1 MIAATRITRRIA
13 RKLTKPIALWW
24 TNRQL
29 AQAEQRADHFMNMR
43 MQVVPYEL
51 RERRR
56 TVELTAKRNRI
67 QSW

>member
-1 MIAATRITRRIA
+1 MIAARITRRIL

-29 AQAEQRADHFMNMR
+29 AQAEERAKYFMDMR
-43 MQVVPYEL
+43 SQVVPFEL

-56 TVELTAKRNRI
+56 TVELTAKRNQI
-67 QSW
+67 QQW